1 MLSDGSCVS
10 LGSCGDSC
18 LHVILQCEVAQCSVT
33 ALVFLWALVGTLVRV
48 APVPLSIFLV
58 SPLLLRAPP
67 VFVTLVLLWALRLV
81 PVSSLLLAL
90 FISSLL
96 LSPSSTAAT
105 PAALAAPSRLV
116 LLVPTSITIIL

>member
-1 MLSDGSCVS
+1 MDFYTS
-10 LGSCGDSC
+10 LHAFDPPFRTVKEKVLVDYQC

-48 APVPLSIFLV
+48 APVPLPIFLI

-81 PVSSLLLAL
+81 PVNNQ
-90 FISSLL
+90 
-96 LSPSSTAAT
+96 LST
-105 PAALAAPSRLV
+105 
-116 LLVPTSITIIL
+116 

>member
-1 MLSDGSCVS
+1 MDYQ
-10 LGSCGDSC
+10 C

-48 APVPLSIFLV
+48 APVPLPIFLV

-81 PVSSLLLAL
+81 PVNNQ
-90 FISSLL
+90 
-96 LSPSSTAAT
+96 LSDSHPQ
-105 PAALAAPSRLV
+105 
-116 LLVPTSITIIL
+116 SIITENMLIECCDIN